1 MEAAFAASFFAQKA
15 YALPPRHRMKG
26 GREAVFVPKERYW
39 KQNLFGLLLF
49 LAALPLF
56 LQQGGG
62 KWLLAEVLP
71 GQVGLGASP
80 AWKIEDGGAALVGTE
95 DVAFSKREAI
105 SAGGR
110 APGVSAEELE
120 RMRDFSYLKSRYYII
135 DSRTSLLA
143 EDLSP
148 EEALSLDFT
157 IEQSKKEPKILIF
170 HTHSHEGFA
179 DSDMAQG
186 LSEGIWGV
194 GERLKEILEEEY
206 GIAVLHDAGQY
217 DVVDGKGQVTGAY
230 ERMEPPIREILAKY
244 PSIEVCIDLHRDG
257 VAEGTR
263 LVTEIDGKACAQVM
277 FFNGLCRLKQNGT
290 PQPIAGLEN
299 PYLAENLAFSL
310 QMKTAADSLFPDFSR
325 KIYLNA
331 YRFSLHFMPRS
342 TLIEV
347 GAQTNTKQEA
357 RNAMEPLAEILAA
370 VLLEE

>member
-1 MEAAFAASFFAQKA
+1 M
-15 YALPPRHRMKG
+15 
-26 GREAVFVPKERYW
+26 PKERYW
-39 KQNLFGLLLF
+39 KRNLFGLLLF

-62 KWLLAEVLP
+62 KWLVAEVLP
-71 GQVGLGASP
+71 GQVGLGASA
-80 AWKIEDGGAALVGTE
+80 AWKAEEKGALIGTE

-110 APGVSAEELE
+110 APGISAEELE
-120 RMRDFSYLKSRYYII
+120 RMQDFSYLKSRYYII

-143 EDLSP
+143 EDISP
-148 EEALSLDFT
+148 EKALSLDFS
-157 IEQSKKEPKILIF
+157 IEQSEKEPKILIF

-179 DSDMAQG
+179 DSDMTQG

-194 GERLKEILEEEY
+194 GERLKEILEKEY
-206 GIAVLHDAGQY
+206 GIAVLHDDGQY

-263 LVTEIDGKACAQVM
+263 LVTEIDGKSCAQVM
-277 FFNGLCRLKQNGT
+277 FFNGLCRLNQNGT
-290 PQPIAGLEN
+290 TQPIAGLEN

-310 QMKTAADSLFPDFSR
+310 QMKTAADRLFPDFSR

-357 RNAMEPLAEILAA
+357 LNAMEPLAEILAA